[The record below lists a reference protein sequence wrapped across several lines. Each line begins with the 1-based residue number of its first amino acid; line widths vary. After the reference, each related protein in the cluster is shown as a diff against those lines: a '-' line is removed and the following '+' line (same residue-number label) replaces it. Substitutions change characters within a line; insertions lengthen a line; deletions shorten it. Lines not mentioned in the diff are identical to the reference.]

1 MSNGSG
7 FIISRDGLIVTNAH
21 VVANKRG
28 VRVKLNNGDVYNA
41 TVQEVDQVADIA
53 TIKISVKVSRPS
65 QQVLLQETTL
75 YQPGRNFIIVSKV
88 IVISDTYS
96 PTK

>member
-7 FIISRDGLIVTNAH
+7 FIISKDGLIVTNAH

-53 TIKISVKVSRPS
+53 IIKISVKVSRASPVKGNYFIS
-65 QQVLLQETTL
+65 ASKEHDQCFSHHNDLLCRL
-75 YQPGRNFIIVSKV
+75 
-88 IVISDTYS
+88 
-96 PTK
+96 

>member
-1 MSNGSG
+1 M
-7 FIISRDGLIVTNAH
+7 TNAH

-53 TIKISVKVSRPS
+53 IIKISAKVSRAS
-65 QQVLLQETTL
+65 QQVLLKETTL
-75 YQPGRNFIIVSKV
+75 NQPGRNLISVSHMIMICCV
-88 IVISDTYS
+88 GCDYSYTYS
-96 PTK
+96 RTKYKKGL